1 MSDISPELAKPPIV
15 EIKYDR
21 MDPKDSLF
29 QVGGSTMGQAIV
41 DLGYSPSVVKSL
53 IIDNDDQ
60 THELARYDYM
70 RRAIVL
76 HQKPLVENV
85 REIYKGILRQM
96 GEMPPKTIAQKNDFP
111 HRFIRSKFFK
121 TVFPA
126 YWPYHMLKNMHVDF
140 FAGNAQRRNNYLK
153 AAKEGT
159 LMPGKPIEEQISR
172 ARAFMDKLIES
183 GIQRNTGWILA
194 HEYEHVHHAGRKF
207 ALKMGLMIGPFVT
220 GFAVLDAITKQM
232 QQMNMPASNVSDA
245 MILGIMGVG
254 GAGLY
259 GMAKGRAIEEQA
271 SYDAGYKNMAKYMEC
286 FKINHDVFTREVL
299 GRVAEPVR
307 VSS

>member
-1 MSDISPELAKPPIV
+1 MSDISPELARPPVV
-15 EIKYDR
+15 EVKFDR
-21 MDPKDSLF
+21 MEPKDSLF
-29 QVGGSTMGQAIV
+29 QVDGSTMGQAIV
-41 DLGYSPSVVKSL
+41 DLGYSPSVLKPLV
-53 IIDNDDQ
+53 IDNDDQ
-60 THELARYDYM
+60 THELARYDYT

-76 HQKPLVENV
+76 HQKPLVESV
-85 REIYKGILRQM
+85 REIYNGVLRQM
-96 GEMPPKTIAQKNDFP
+96 GEMPPETIAQENDLL
-111 HRFIRSKFFK
+111 HRFIRSKFFE

-126 YWPYHMLKNMHVDF
+126 YWPYRMLKNMHVDF
-140 FAGNAQRRNNYLK
+140 LLGNAQRRNNYLK

-159 LMPGKPIEEQISR
+159 LIPGKPLDEQRSR
-172 ARAFMDKLIES
+172 ARAFMDKLMES
-183 GIQRNTGWILA
+183 GMQRTTGWILA

-232 QQMNMPASNVSDA
+232 QQMNMPAPNVSDA

-259 GMAKGRAIEEQA
+259 GMAKGRAIEEQT

-286 FKINHDVFTREVL
+286 FKINHDVFAREVL
-299 GRVAEPVR
+299 GKVIAPV
-307 VSS
+307 